1 MTPQHYVLLPGSEN
15 PPHPNARAV
24 GAVDLDQQVRVTVQV
39 RGRGA
44 DAAHQMLEAAGNGLA
59 EGVRHLTRTEFEAQ
73 HGADPADLAKVEEF
87 ARAQGLEV
95 VWSSVPE
102 RSVVLSGTLAALTD
116 AFRTAVELFESPRG
130 SYRGRSAAIQVPA
143 GLAPIVEGIFGLSN
157 RPIARPHFQR
167 LRDPGPQA
175 GMAAVGAATPPA
187 AAPRTFTPV
196 EVARLYN
203 FPMGVDGAGEC
214 IGIIE
219 LGGGFDPDDLR
230 IYFQNLQVPLPQ
242 VVAVPVD
249 SSAGQG
255 QNQPTGDPDGP
266 DGEVML
272 DIEVAGAVAPGAK
285 LAVYFAPDAS
295 FVSFLDAM
303 RQAIHD
309 EVNRPSVISVSW
321 GAPERFWDDSQKRSM
336 NSLLRDAALLGI
348 TVTVASGDNGSS
360 DMNRAQVGTSLDDGL
375 AHVDFPSSSPF
386 ALACGGTRLLASD
399 AAISRETVW
408 NVNRFSA
415 SGGGISDS
423 FGVPRFQRNAHVQ
436 PSTNPGHRVGRGV
449 PDIAGNADP
458 STGYAVRV
466 DGQDTAI
473 GGTSA
478 VAPLWA
484 GLIALINQIRGH
496 RVGFLNP
503 LLYSR
508 LAGTGA
514 LHDITVGNNGAYQAT
529 AGWDPCTGLGT
540 PDGDLLRQTL

>member
-1 MTPQHYVLLPGSEN
+1 MVTPQHYVLLPGSEN
-15 PPHPNARAV
+15 PPHPNARTV
-24 GAVDLDQQVRVTVQV
+24 GAVDPDQQVRVTVQV
-39 RGRGA
+39 RGRRA
-44 DAAHQMLEAAGNGLA
+44 DAAHRRLEAAGDGLA
-59 EGVRHLTRTEFEAQ
+59 EGARHLTRAEFAAQ

-87 ARAQGLEV
+87 ARDHGLEV
-95 VWSSVPE
+95 VRSSVPE
-102 RSVVLSGTLAALTD
+102 RSVVLSGTLRAFTD
-116 AFRTAVELFESPRG
+116 ALRTAVELFESPRG
-130 SYRGRSAAIQVPA
+130 NYRGRTAAVQVPA

-157 RPIARPHFQR
+157 RPIARPHFQ
-167 LRDPGPQA
+167 LLQEAAPQA
-175 GMAAVGAATPPA
+175 GMAAVGAAPQATA
-187 AAPRTFTPV
+187 ARTFTPV

-203 FPMGVDGAGEC
+203 FPTGVDGTGQC

-219 LGGGFDPDDLR
+219 LGGGFDPDDLET
-230 IYFQNLQVPLPQ
+230 YFQNLQVPLPQ
-242 VVAVPVD
+242 VVAVPVN

-255 QNQPTGDPDGP
+255 QNQPTGDPGGP

-360 DMNRAQVGTSLDDGL
+360 DMTRAQVGTNLDDGL

-386 ALACGGTRLLASD
+386 ALACGGTRLLASGT
-399 AAISRETVW
+399 AISQEAVW

-415 SGGGISDS
+415 SGGGVSDF
-423 FGVPRFQRNAHVQ
+423 FGVPKFQLNAHVQ

-458 STGYAVRV
+458 NTGYAVRV

-484 GLIALINQIRGH
+484 GLIALVNQIRGH

-514 LHDITVGNNGAYQAT
+514 LHDITAGNNGAYQAH

-540 PDGDLLRQTL
+540 PDGDLIQQTL

>member
-1 MTPQHYVLLPGSEN
+1 MDAFWIKEQTSEPMPG
-15 PPHPNARAV
+15 R
-24 GAVDLDQQVRVTVQV
+24 R
-39 RGRGA
+39 A
-44 DAAHQMLEAAGNGLA
+44 DAAC
-59 EGVRHLTRTEFEAQ
+59 LTSTEFAAQ

-87 ARAQGLEV
+87 ARAHGLEV
-95 VWSSVPE
+95 VRSSVPE
-102 RSVVLSGTLAALTD
+102 RSVVLSGTLEALTD
-116 AFRTAVELFESPRG
+116 AFRTEVELFESPRG
-130 SYRGRSAAIQVPA
+130 SYRGRAAAIQIPA
-143 GLAPIVEGIFGLSN
+143 ELAPIVEGIFGLSN

-167 LRDPGPQA
+167 RQGPAPQA
-175 GMAAVGAATPPA
+175 EMAAAGAAPHATP
-187 AAPRTFTPV
+187 PRTFTPV
-196 EVARLYN
+196 EVAQLYN
-203 FPMGVDGAGEC
+203 FPTGVDGAGEC

-219 LGGGFDPDDLR
+219 LGGGFDMDDLR
-230 IYFQNLQVPLPQ
+230 IYFQNLQLPLPQ
-242 VVAVPVD
+242 VIAVPVD

-285 LAVYFAPDAS
+285 LAVYFAPDTS

-321 GAPERFWDDSQKRSM
+321 GAQERFWDPSQKRSM

-360 DMNRAQVGTSLDDGL
+360 DMARDQVGTNLDDGL

-386 ALACGGTRLLASD
+386 ALACGGTRLLASG
-399 AAISRETVW
+399 AAISGETVW

-415 SGGGISDS
+415 SGGGISDF
-423 FGVPRFQRNAHVQ
+423 FGVPSFQRNTHVQ
-436 PSTNPGHRVGRGV
+436 PSINPGHRVGRGV

-458 STGYAVRV
+458 NTGYAVRV
-466 DGQDTAI
+466 DGQDTTI

-484 GLIALINQIRGH
+484 GLIALINQSRGS
-496 RVGFLNP
+496 RVGFINP

-508 LAGTGA
+508 LAGAGA
-514 LHDITVGNNGAYQAT
+514 LHDITQGNNGAYRANT
-529 AGWDPCTGLGT
+529 GWDPCTGLGT
-540 PDGDLLRQTL
+540 ADGDLIRQTL